1 MEPTT
6 CGQGIAENS
15 GLPAKLAEL
24 IAAIGAVLEHH
35 TKALDPADP
44 ESRPEFDAYIDLMQ
58 QHREVS
64 DQLSRLA
71 ERMAGYNDLPMA
83 RHDVAELGNS
93 KAIAVF
99 SALIRQEDILVAL
112 LQQRLNS
119 HRSMLKT
126 MTEADSATS

>member
-99 SALIRQEDILVAL
+99 FGADPPGRHSRRVAPATTEQSPLDVED
-112 LQQRLNS
+112 
-119 HRSMLKT
+119 
-126 MTEADSATS
+126 DD